1 MRMKQLF
8 ATSYQLI
15 ERTSTEF
22 VRYLYNEI
30 RWGNKADCY
39 NSAVFRQNNAYAPVY
54 QRALHCIQ

>member
-30 RWGNKADCY
+30 RWGNRLIAITG
-39 NSAVFRQNNAYAPVY
+39 FIR
-54 QRALHCIQ
+54 HFE

>member
-22 VRYLYNEI
+22 VRNQNNEI
-30 RWGNKADCY
+30 LCGNILIAITYDLG
-39 NSAVFRQNNAYAPVY
+39 SAKT
-54 QRALHCIQ
+54 